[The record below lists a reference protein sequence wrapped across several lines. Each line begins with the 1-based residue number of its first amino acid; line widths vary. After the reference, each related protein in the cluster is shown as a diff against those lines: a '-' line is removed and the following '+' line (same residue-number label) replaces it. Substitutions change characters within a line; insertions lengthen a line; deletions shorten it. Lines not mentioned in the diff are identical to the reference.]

1 MLGFDALG
9 SLALGQL
16 GRGGV
21 TNTTMAAL
29 AGSYVVTGNAALFS
43 VNMASAVGSYLVTG
57 NAAELCRD
65 FINWLP
71 ASSGQPEAWTAR
83 AAQSDPWTPKT
94 SQDETWTESP
104 AGINIGEA
112 CN

>member
-29 AGSYVVTGNAALFS
+29 AGSYV
-43 VNMASAVGSYLVTG
+43 VTG

-112 CN
+112 CS